1 MMRPL
6 FQVENRYHSAGRARR
21 FFDSITRDNSSVVPR
36 LFAIVAEQQRKQ
48 LVDAAQRSCCHDA
61 ALPILPENGLSNRIR
76 ALFESTIATEM
87 GSHCPLLW
95 RMYMH
100 FLKVALY
107 PAEDELV
114 SLSTVYDLLDEQQHY
129 YKELIQQQ
137 ERSYRAFLQML
148 MDSSSSRTDSLV
160 REMQDLRNS
169 LQRTKA
175 ELAEVKKQGVQTS
188 KRAEC
193 LAEGLVMVRGALDGL
208 SIKAG
213 VFGGGAGGRGADL
226 KQRRGGGG
234 GGLRLDGGGRGGG
247 SRGGAARKTEPRAVK
262 LVADLTDIQ
271 FADIKADQLTE
282 EQIAEFKEAF
292 SLFDKDGDG
301 TITTKELGTVMR
313 SLGQNPTEA
322 ELQDMIN
329 EVDADGN
336 GTIDFPEFLTMMARK
351 MKDTDSEEEIREA
364 FRVFD
369 KDGNG
374 YISAAEL
381 RHVMT
386 NLGEKLTDEEVDEM
400 IREADIDGDGQVNY
414 EGTGESFLRH

>member
-1 MMRPL
+1 MSGYHFFHPPIPPVRPH
-6 FQVENRYHSAGRARR
+6 RCPSCH
-21 FFDSITRDNSSVVPR
+21 
-36 LFAIVAEQQRKQ
+36 
-48 LVDAAQRSCCHDA
+48 LVM
-61 ALPILPENGLSNRIR
+61 LPK
-76 ALFESTIATEM
+76 
-87 GSHCPLLW
+87 
-95 RMYMH
+95 
-100 FLKVALY
+100 KVALY
-107 PAEDELV
+107 PVEDELV
-114 SLSTVYDLLDEQQHY
+114 SLSTVYDLLDEQQDH
-129 YKELIQQQ
+129 YKELLQQQ

-148 MDSSSSRTDSLV
+148 MDSASSRTDSLV
-160 REMQDLRNS
+160 REMQDLRSS

-175 ELAEVKKQGVQTS
+175 ELAEVKKQGVQNS

-247 SRGGAARKTEPRAVK
+247 SRGGVTRKNEPRAAK

-414 EGTGESFLRH
+414 EEFVQMMTAK

>member
-1 MMRPL
+1 MLPK
-6 FQVENRYHSAGRARR
+6 N
-21 FFDSITRDNSSVVPR
+21 
-36 LFAIVAEQQRKQ
+36 VA
-48 LVDAAQRSCCHDA
+48 
-61 ALPILPENGLSNRIR
+61 P
-76 ALFESTIATEM
+76 
-87 GSHCPLLW
+87 
-95 RMYMH
+95 
-100 FLKVALY
+100 Y

-114 SLSTVYDLLDEQQHY
+114 SLSTVYDLLDDQQHY

-137 ERSYRAFLQML
+137 ERNYRAFLQML
-148 MDSSSSRTDSLV
+148 MESSSSRMDGMV
-160 REMQDLRNS
+160 REMQDLRNC
-169 LQRTKA
+169 LQGTKA
-175 ELAEVKKQGVQTS
+175 ELVEVKKQGVQNG
-188 KRAEC
+188 KRAEW
-193 LAEGLVMVRGALDGL
+193 LAEGLVMVRGQLDGP
-208 SIKAG
+208 SVRTGAI
-213 VFGGGAGGRGADL
+213 GGGAGVRAVDL
-226 KQRRGGGG
+226 KQRRGG
-234 GGLRLDGGGRGGG
+234 GGLRLDGGGKKPAPK
-247 SRGGAARKTEPRAVK
+247 AAM
-262 LVADLTDIQ
+262 LVADLTDIH
-271 FADIKADQLTE
+271 FDDIKADQLTE

-414 EGTGESFLRH
+414 EEFVQMMTAK

>member
-1 MMRPL
+1 MLPK
-6 FQVENRYHSAGRARR
+6 QV
-21 FFDSITRDNSSVVPR
+21 P
-36 LFAIVAEQQRKQ
+36 
-48 LVDAAQRSCCHDA
+48 
-61 ALPILPENGLSNRIR
+61 
-76 ALFESTIATEM
+76 
-87 GSHCPLLW
+87 
-95 RMYMH
+95 
-100 FLKVALY
+100 LY
-107 PAEDELV
+107 PPEEDLV

-129 YKELIQQQ
+129 CREQVQQQ
-137 ERSYRAFLQML
+137 ERNYRAFLQMM
-148 MDSSSSRTDSLV
+148 MDSSSSRMDSLV
-160 REMQDLRNS
+160 REMQDLRS
-169 LQRTKA
+169 CLQRTNS
-175 ELAEVKKQGVQTS
+175 ELAEVKKQGVQNS
-188 KRAEC
+188 KRAEY

-208 SIKAG
+208 SVKQGA
-213 VFGGGAGGRGADL
+213 FGGSVGGRCVDL
-226 KQRRGGGG
+226 KQRKVG
-234 GGLRLDGGGRGGG
+234 GGLRLDGGGRVGEAKK
-247 SRGGAARKTEPRAVK
+247 AAPKAVM
-262 LVADLTDIQ
+262 LVADLTDIH
-271 FADIKADQLTE
+271 FDDIKADQLTE

-292 SLFDKDGDG
+292 PCS
-301 TITTKELGTVMR
+301 IRMEMAPSPPR
-313 SLGQNPTEA
+313 SWHRHAA

-414 EGTGESFLRH
+414 EEFVQMMTAK